1 MEALYVPLRVQ
12 REPNAPSQNDPL
24 TSCGCNFSID
34 SINAQGHRHP
44 ALVFGGVT
52 VAALTLGKAVLIVG
66 AFLFERVGC
75 IVGMLSAKGSR
86 TIVRARGFLLAGL
99 LLICA
104 AGITHAAEWRMDLAG
119 SKLEYTATLQ
129 KTRASG
135 IFNEFEMRARFDESR
150 LADSRADVTVV
161 VASADMIDA
170 EVNKAMRGLDWFDSA
185 RFPQAEFHTS
195 DIRRVGQNSYLA
207 RGALTVKGIEQQI
220 EVPFVWTNEA
230 DTATITGELT
240 VKRAA
245 FRIGLGEWASTDV
258 VGPDVTVKFRVR
270 LRRTG

>member
-1 MEALYVPLRVQ
+1 MHDKNVYAVAGRTLIYGQAKSMRK
-12 REPNAPSQNDPL
+12 
-24 TSCGCNFSID
+24 FS
-34 SINAQGHRHP
+34 P
-44 ALVFGGVT
+44 TVT
-52 VAALTLGKAVLIVG
+52 RAAFT
-66 AFLFERVGC
+66 
-75 IVGMLSAKGSR
+75 
-86 TIVRARGFLLAGL
+86 RGFLLVGL
-99 LLICA
+99 LLVCA

-135 IFNEFEMRARFDESR
+135 IFKEFEMRARFDESR

-170 EVNKAMRGLDWFDSA
+170 EVNKAIRGLDWLDSA

-195 DIRRVGQNSYLA
+195 DIRRVGENSYLA
-207 RGALTVKGIEQQI
+207 RGALTVKGVEQQI

-230 DTATITGELT
+230 DAATITGELT